1 GRGRTEVGLDDRHV
15 RLFVRGKFLDLVGD
29 PIDRVGRVTEFDA
42 FDARGRDQRRGFLR
56 DDADDGD
63 LDTADVDDRVLLEAV
78 GDVLC
83 TPVVDIRA
91 EVGEVGLVDDAPGEV
106 VDTAVEFVVAHR
118 RGLHADRIEHIEC
131 GRVVGRGRVVR

>member
-1 GRGRTEVGLDDRHV
+1 MRMTGEEHVDRGVCLGHELVELGVRGQRVLEALGRGRTEVGLDDRHV

-78 GDVLC
+78 GDVL
-83 TPVVDIRA
+83 
-91 EVGEVGLVDDAPGEV
+91 
-106 VDTAVEFVVAHR
+106 
-118 RGLHADRIEHIEC
+118 
-131 GRVVGRGRVVR
+131 